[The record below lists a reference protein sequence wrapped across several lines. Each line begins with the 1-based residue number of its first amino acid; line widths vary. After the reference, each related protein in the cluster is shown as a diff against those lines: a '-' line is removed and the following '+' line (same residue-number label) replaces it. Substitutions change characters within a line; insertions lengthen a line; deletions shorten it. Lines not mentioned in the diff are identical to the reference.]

1 MNDLVYLTV
10 LDVPG
15 STWCTRG
22 VRLNHQIQIEP
33 NTAHSQA
40 CACALVR
47 ACVSVC
53 VLVGVWVCAS
63 VCVCVCVCVCAR
75 AHARVRACVC
85 VSGYQPCHALTS
97 HCSATVAQCDQG
109 CRR

>member
-40 CACALVR
+40 CSCALVR

-53 VLVGVWVCAS
+53 VLVCVGVC
-63 VCVCVCVCVCAR
+63 
-75 AHARVRACVC
+75 
-85 VSGYQPCHALTS
+85 
-97 HCSATVAQCDQG
+97 
-109 CRR
+109 